1 MKRLVLCFD
10 GTWNALADPTKVTN
24 VVKIAKSVK
33 FTASDGTPQI
43 TYYNSGV
50 GSGGPVDR
58 FLGGAFG
65 VGLRSNVKR
74 GLAFLALNYEQYT
87 SPPGKDEIYIFGF
100 SRGAYTARALAGVV
114 GVAGI
119 PKGIREAGLHW
130 DYYRR
135 ISGLKMKRHKARDD
149 PKQLSAIEEQMKQLT
164 DELAKHTRYPGK
176 EVGITCIG
184 VWDTVGA
191 YGIPAGFGLGGIS
204 RAFTYWTRGFRDT
217 EFGEKVQLGLHALA
231 IDETRR
237 PFTPTFWTLGRPRKG
252 EPPPTIDPERVEQ
265 VWFAGVHS
273 NVGGGYDD
281 CGLSD
286 LALAWMM
293 ARVEKLGLEF
303 YRGVIKE
310 DVWPCFAGTIYHSDK
325 GWVLRRQRNILPV
338 ESPSLMTQIANLL
351 KKRLHPHRY
360 RGPRINEMVH
370 WSVLKRRECPSAL
383 VEPDDLEPYAPANL
397 APKIDNISKPI
408 GIECELLAPD
418 RDWTKK
424 CPLKDKSAC
433 VCRELVQDLIA
444 ASA

>member
-1 MKRLVLCFD
+1 MKRIVLCFD
-10 GTWNALADPTKVTN
+10 GTWNALADPNKVTN
-24 VVKIAKSVK
+24 VVKLANYVQ
-33 FTASDGTPQI
+33 FTAKDGTPQI

-50 GSGGPVDR
+50 GSGGPIDR

-74 GLAFLALNYEQYT
+74 GLAFLALNYEQC
-87 SPPGKDEIYIFGF
+87 SPEKDDEIYIFGF
-100 SRGAYTARALAGVV
+100 SRGAYTARALAGIV

-252 EPPPTIDPERVEQ
+252 EPPRTIDADRLDQ

-293 ARVEKLGLEF
+293 ARVQEKTGLEF
-303 YRGVIKE
+303 HTRSIKE
-310 DVWPCFAGTIYHSDK
+310 DVWPCVAGTIYHSDK
-325 GWVLRRQRNILPV
+325 GWLLRRPRSVLPV
-338 ESPSLMTQIANLL
+338 RPASLMTQIADWL
-351 KKRLHPHRY
+351 KKKLHPKRY

-370 WSVLKRRECPSAL
+370 WSVLKRRQCPCAL
-383 VEPDDLEPYAPANL
+383 VEGEDLKPYAPRNL
-397 APKIDNISKPI
+397 AAEIGNVTEPI
-408 GIECELLAPD
+408 GLERELLAED
-418 RDWTKK
+418 RDWAKK
-424 CPLKDKSAC
+424 CPLKDKHAC
-433 VCRELVQDLIA
+433 VCRELVRGVSTA
-444 ASA
+444 A